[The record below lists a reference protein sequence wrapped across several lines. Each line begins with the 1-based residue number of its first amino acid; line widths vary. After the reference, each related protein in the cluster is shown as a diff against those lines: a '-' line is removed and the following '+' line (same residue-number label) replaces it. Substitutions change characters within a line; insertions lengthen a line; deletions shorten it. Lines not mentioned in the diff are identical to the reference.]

1 MLTIGGT
8 FIEAFIAGVPLHW
21 ATPIS
26 LGVNWQIGAV
36 LFVGCM
42 GGRNAA
48 AMSQVA
54 YIFLGLT
61 WFHIFTYGGGFRYVF
76 EPSFGYL
83 LGFVPGAWV
92 CGALALKLPRRLE
105 SLAFSCLCG
114 LAAIHVTGMTY
125 LVVSHF
131 VENENARS
139 LSTLMTDLLN
149 YSIFPIPG
157 QLALVCAVSVIAYG
171 MRSLMLY

>member
-8 FIEAFIAGVPLHW
+8 FVEASVAGVPLDW
-21 ATPIS
+21 ADPIS

-61 WFHIFTYGGGFRYVF
+61 WFHIFTYGGGIRYLF
-76 EPSFGYL
+76 EPTFGYL
-83 LGFVPGAWV
+83 LGFVPGAWI

-114 LAAIHVTGMTY
+114 LAAIHLTGVAY

-131 VENENARS
+131 MENENTRRFS
-139 LSTLMTDLLN
+139 VLMADVLDH
-149 YSIFPIPG
+149 SIFPIPG
-157 QLALVCAVSVIAYG
+157 QLVLVCAVSVIAYVL
-171 MRSLMLY
+171 RSLMLY